1 MNSIKQELIKH
12 EKDLKSIIRKLQDRP
27 NFKFDGHIKIDKS
40 RKNVS
45 YKHVKNNK
53 YIKTLTKDDQS
64 TIQSY
69 FQSNYENKVYKK
81 AKKLL
86 PIIKRLNKLYQD
98 DLIDAVYDD
107 LDPIKK
113 GIVKPIKKT
122 KKQIAEEWL
131 NEGYRSLTIPKEEFR
146 SKSEYIIAS
155 KLKNKAIPFKYE
167 KELFLHNYGRVYP
180 DFTIFDPN
188 INQEIYWEHFG
199 MMDDSDYRDKT
210 YRKIQAYL
218 DNGYLPGINFI
229 MTFESSSKPLNY
241 RLVEKM
247 IAEYF
252 S

>member
-1 MNSIKQELIKH
+1 MISIKQELIKY
-12 EKDLKSIIRKLQDRP
+12 EKDLESIIRKLKDRP
-27 NFKFDGHIKIDKS
+27 KFNLDGHIKIDKS
-40 RKNVS
+40 RKKVA

-53 YIKTLTKDDQS
+53 YIKTLSSDDQS
-64 TIQSY
+64 TIKSY

-86 PIIKRLNKLYQD
+86 PLIKRLNKIYQD
-98 DLIDAVYDD
+98 DSIDSIYDN

-113 GIVKPIKKT
+113 SIVKPIRKT
-122 KKQIAEEWL
+122 KKQIAEEWMT
-131 NEGYRSLTIPKEEFR
+131 EGFKTLAMPKEEFR

-155 KLKNKAIPFKYE
+155 KLKNKSIPFKYE

-188 INQEIYWEHFG
+188 TNKEIYWEHFG
-199 MMDDSDYRDKT
+199 MMDDIEYRDKT

-229 MTFESSSKPLNY
+229 MTFESNSKPLNY
-241 RLVEKM
+241 KLVDKM
-247 IAEYF
+247 ISEYF
-252 S
+252 G

>member
-1 MNSIKQELIKH
+1 MNSIKQELKRQEKELKDILIKMD
-12 EKDLKSIIRKLQDRP
+12 EKSKLRF
-27 NFKFDGHIKIDKS
+27 NGHIKIDRSNK
-40 RKNVS
+40 KT
-45 YKHVKNNK
+45 YFKLYKNNK
-53 YIKTLTKDDQS
+53 YIKTLNKYDQS
-64 TIQSY
+64 IIQSY

-86 PIIKRLNKLYQD
+86 PIIKRLNKIYKD
-98 DLIDAVYDD
+98 DSIDSIYDD

-113 GIVKPIKKT
+113 SIVKPIRKT

-155 KLKNKAIPFKYE
+155 KLKNKDISFKYE

-188 INQEIYWEHFG
+188 TNKEIYWEHFG
-199 MMDDSDYRDKT
+199 MMDDIEYRDKT
-210 YRKIQAYL
+210 YRKIQAYI

-229 MTFESSSKPLNY
+229 MTFESAVKPLNY
-241 RLVEKM
+241 KLVNKM
-247 IAEYF
+247 ISEYF

>member
-1 MNSIKQELIKH
+1 MNSIKQELIKQ
-12 EKDLKSIIRKLQDRP
+12 EKELEDILKKTDEESNPK
-27 NFKFDGHIKIDKS
+27 FKGHIKIDRFNK
-40 RKNVS
+40 KT
-45 YKHVKNNK
+45 YFKLYKNNK
-53 YIKTLTKDDQS
+53 YIKTLTSDDQS
-64 TIQSY
+64 TIKSY

-86 PIIKRLNKLYQD
+86 PLIKRLNKIYQD
-98 DLIDAVYDD
+98 DSIDSIYDN

-113 GIVKPIKKT
+113 SIVKPIKKT

-180 DFTIFDPN
+180 DFAIFDPN
-188 INQEIYWEHFG
+188 TNQEIYWEHFG
-199 MMDDSDYRDKT
+199 MMDDSEYRDKT

-229 MTFESSSKPLNY
+229 ITFESSSKPLNY
-241 RLVEKM
+241 KLVEKM
-247 IAEYF
+247 IAKYF

>member
-1 MNSIKQELIKH
+1 MNSLNQELIKF
-12 EKDLKSIIRKLQDRP
+12 EKELESIIRKLKDRP
-27 NFKFDGHIKIDKS
+27 RLKLDGHIKIDKS

-45 YKHVKNNK
+45 FKHVKNNK
-53 YIKTLTKDDQS
+53 YIKTLTKEDQS

-98 DLIDAVYDD
+98 NSIDSIYDN

-113 GIVKPIKKT
+113 SIVKPIKKT

-188 INQEIYWEHFG
+188 TNKEIYWEHFG
-199 MMDDSDYRDKT
+199 MMDDADYRDKT

-241 RLVEKM
+241 TLVEKM
-247 IAEYF
+247 LEKYF
-252 S
+252 F